1 MKGQDCPFEKRFP
14 SELCRDDTYFMWLA
28 YNLAIDAWRA
38 DEVPVGAV
46 IAKDGVVIGAA
57 HNQTIALGD
66 PTAHA
71 ELLAMTQASEALGDW
86 RLSGAAL
93 YVTKEPC
100 PMCSGAA
107 VMARLARVVFAM
119 GDPKMG
125 CCGGAVAL
133 HAVETFNHHPMVT
146 SGVLDA
152 ECRQLLQAFFHL
164 KRSDDGNAREA
175 PWN

>member
-1 MKGQDCPFEKRFP
+1 MKGTDCPFEKRFP

-46 IAKDGVVIGAA
+46 IAQEGVVIGAA

-71 ELLAMTQASEALGDW
+71 ELLAMTQAAEALGDW
-86 RLSGAAL
+86 RLTGAVL

-133 HAVETFNHHPMVT
+133 HAVESFNHHPMVT
-146 SGVLDA
+146 AGVLDA

-164 KRSDDGNAREA
+164 KRGGEGNAREA